1 MEMAV
6 GGVFLMKKSADFSPY
21 NGENRVLR
29 RPFETASYAVALLP
43 DVSVFRSFVPGGVEA
58 RKNRILRVKKTALRA
73 KRPFVCRR
81 AFCGAGTAGF
91 TRILCDVV
99 MWIRVFPY
107 FCYTKTGCGSDEAG
121 KSELFL
127 ASPLAFHY
135 LCYTKIGCGSDEAG
149 KSGLFLASPLA
160 FAYLCPDKQR
170 RAATRP
176 RCRFLKT
183 VQTCTVIS

>member
-1 MEMAV
+1 MSREIRPVEFPTHGMEMAV
-6 GGVFLMKKSADFSPY
+6 GGVFPMKKSADFSPY

-29 RPFETASYAVALLP
+29 RPFETAMYAVASLP

-99 MWIRVFPY
+99 MWFRVFPY
-107 FCYTKTGCGSDEAG
+107 FCYTKT
-121 KSELFL
+121 
-127 ASPLAFHY
+127 
-135 LCYTKIGCGSDEAG
+135 GCGSDEAG

-183 VQTCTVIS
+183 VLTCTVIS